1 MKSDD
6 EIQVITVRMTVEEH
20 KRALTCSKLQGV
32 SLNRFCRQSINKA
45 VSDIRWAGEG
55 KEPDART

>member
-20 KRALTCSKLQGV
+20 KRALKCSKLHGV

-45 VSDIRWAGEG
+45 VFDIRRAGEG